1 MEQRLIH
8 EHEESLR
15 EVLRANDDLD
25 VRLRTLSVGVFY
37 DRDDDIFEVTLGDP
51 QEAITESVR
60 NQLSIRLDPD
70 TLKIVGLE
78 IPNLSAR
85 IRDDPMLRQ
94 LWRLLLRIAGPASAV
109 PGETEPEPAT
119 RLADVLKREL
129 LPA

>member
-8 EHEESLR
+8 AHEESLR

-94 LWRLLLRIAGPASAV
+94 LWRLLLRIAGPTSAI
-109 PGETEPEPAT
+109 PGEPESEPAT
-119 RLADVLKREL
+119 RLADDLKREL

>member
-8 EHEESLR
+8 EHEESLW

-70 TLKIVGLE
+70 TLEIVGLE

-94 LWRLLLRIAGPASAV
+94 LWGLLLRIAGPASAV
-109 PGETEPEPAT
+109 PGETEPAPAT
-119 RLADVLKREL
+119 RLADGLKREL